1 MVDSVLHHLDLLSMK
16 DVLLLLLGSWSADS
30 LQLSP
35 SLGSISVAE
44 SGLAQDRVH
53 SHGSL
58 YSN

>member
-16 DVLLLLLGSWSADS
+16 EVLLLLLGSWSADS

-35 SLGSISVAE
+35 SVGSISVAE
-44 SGLAQDRVH
+44 SNLAQDCVH

-58 YSN
+58 YSD

>member
-1 MVDSVLHHLDLLSMK
+1 MVDSVLHHLDMLSMK

-35 SLGSISVAE
+35 SLGSICVAE
-44 SGLAQDRVH
+44 SGLAQDCVH